1 MVDYTK
7 STGSSGTMMIR
18 DSGGKVSFWL
28 RAGSSTFNH
37 NLLWGFTVNGVTD
50 NDNRFDFNSGGSWQ
64 MVKQWTVTTSQN
76 VVFRI
81 GDSGTGGLGG
91 PTNFTQAINR
101 DTVPDPPSIPRASL
115 ITATSVVISFD
126 DPADNGGD
134 AIDLREIVYRKTTD
148 ASDDLTHISSWDR
161 NSTFTGLTPGASYYF
176 WARVHNS
183 VGYSNYGP
191 RLTVKML
198 DEPGRPGI
206 VSFSEITQV
215 SVKAAFVDGPSN
227 GTAIIGRQIG
237 YFSGFT
243 TGVIAPTTIL
253 TYNGPTVVTGLLPAT
268 SYLFF
273 SRTRNSVG
281 WSDWSPGSSVRTLSG
296 VRVNVGG
303 VWKNAVPYVNVGGV
317 WKIARPWGRQ
327 FGYWEE
333 TT

>member
-50 NDNRFDFNSGGSWQ
+50 NDNRFDFDSGGNWQ

-76 VVFRI
+76 VSFRI
-81 GDSGTGGLGG
+81 GDSQTSGLGG
-91 PTNFTQAINR
+91 PTTFTHAIDR
-101 DTVPDPPSIPRASL
+101 DTIPDAPSIPRASL
-115 ITATSVVISFD
+115 ITSNSVVIKFS

-148 ASDDLTHISSWDR
+148 AADDLTHISSWDR
-161 NSTFTGLTPGASYYF
+161 DSTITGLSSGTGYYF

-183 VGYSNYGP
+183 VGYSNYSP
-191 RLTVKML
+191 RLLVTTL
-198 DEPGRPGI
+198 DEPDSPGI
-206 VSFSEITQV
+206 VSFSEITQT
-215 SVKAAFVDGPSN
+215 SVRTKFIDGDTG
-227 GTAIIGRQIG
+227 GTAILERQVG
-237 YFSGFT
+237 YSLT
-243 TGVIAPTTIL
+243 TGNPTTTR
-253 TYNGPTVVTGLLPAT
+253 TYTNPSTVVTGLSPAKK
-268 SYLFF
+268 YYFR

-281 WSDWSPGSSVRTLSG
+281 WSAWGPTSSFTTLAG
-296 VRVNVGG
+296 VRINVGG
-303 VWKNAVPYVNVGGV
+303 VWKTAIPYVKVGGV
-317 WKIARPWGRQ
+317 WKVARPWGRQ

-333 TT
+333 ST